1 WRTWARAVSSNVAK
15 RQLGGN
21 VSSSAQKIL
30 LVDDDPAIIRYL
42 SRGFEQRGYEVSC
55 ATNGSDALELLKREK
70 FQGLVLDLHM
80 TGLDGWSVI
89 EGLEQVSQPPLT
101 ILLSGYVD
109 VASTVA
115 AVRAGVYD
123 VVEKPVTIEDLDK
136 RLRRGWALP
145 AATGAPQ
152 AAVDHSV
159 RNDAADR
166 VLGDAPGI
174 RRIRNQVRSVARF
187 PDISVLIMGETG
199 TGKE

>member
-1 WRTWARAVSSNVAK
+1 
-15 RQLGGN
+15 
-21 VSSSAQKIL
+21 
-30 LVDDDPAIIRYL
+30 
-42 SRGFEQRGYEVSC
+42 
-55 ATNGSDALELLKREK
+55 
-70 FQGLVLDLHM
+70 
-80 TGLDGWSVI
+80 
-89 EGLEQVSQPPLT
+89 
-101 ILLSGYVD
+101 
-109 VASTVA
+109 
-115 AVRAGVYD
+115 D

-199 TGKE
+199 TGKELIAEAIHQLTAPAQPFASFNCAAIPEALFESELFGHEPGSFTGATRTRIGLLESAGDGSVFLDEVGE